1 MYGSNCL
8 QRMEKKMKN
17 KRNDLISGIF
27 LAIFGIAIYICT
39 PMLVKTKGL
48 GDVSGAILFPRF
60 LGVALIIVSA
70 ALIIE
75 SAIALSGLKKQNISE
90 TAEKISFQE
99 AIKKEWKVAV
109 LMGLMI
115 LYLLAFKTIGFM
127 ISSCVITALVLFLLG
142 ERKIKNYI
150 ICFIVIF
157 LIYLGF
163 TKISMV
169 RLP

>member
-1 MYGSNCL
+1 
-8 QRMEKKMKN
+8 MKN

-90 TAEKISFQE
+90 ISRKNFFSGSD
-99 AIKKEWKVAV
+99 KERMESGSSDGAYDSVSA
-109 LMGLMI
+109 
-115 LYLLAFKTIGFM
+115 GF
-127 ISSCVITALVLFLLG
+127 
-142 ERKIKNYI
+142 
-150 ICFIVIF
+150 
-157 LIYLGF
+157 
-163 TKISMV
+163 
-169 RLP
+169 

>member
-1 MYGSNCL
+1 M
-8 QRMEKKMKN
+8 
-17 KRNDLISGIF
+17 
-27 LAIFGIAIYICT
+27 
-39 PMLVKTKGL
+39 
-48 GDVSGAILFPRF
+48 
-60 LGVALIIVSA
+60 SA

-163 TKISMV
+163 TKILMV

>member
-27 LAIFGIAIYICT
+27 LAIFGIAIY
-39 PMLVKTKGL
+39 MLVKTKGL

-109 LMGLMI
+109 LMGPMI

-163 TKISMV
+163 TKILMV